1 MKRIQ
6 SLIILFMALALAACS
21 SNASTTPIPTI
32 VLDGGNANA
41 TKPAPSASTS
51 SGGNVSAS
59 AVIVPMQDAQ
69 LAFPLAGTIQKVH
82 VTAGDQVKAGDIL
95 MELDNATIQLEVE
108 AAQRTVRELTSAA
121 SIAAAEQAVANT
133 QKEYDDAKKKADSIK
148 YRRTDNVTINYLKDQ
163 VTLAQDALD
172 RAREAYNLTNKRS
185 SVDPVRAKAATNLY
199 NAQKAYNVALGNLN
213 WYANPPSETDVALAA
228 ANFDAANAALQ
239 EANWYLAELKGETI
253 PDNAT
258 GAQLAQLQ
266 QARASLQIAQEKLE
280 QTRLRASISGIVT
293 SVDGVAGEYA
303 MPGQALIAIS
313 DVNNLQVK
321 TTDLS
326 ERDVTRV
333 KIGDPAIITIDAIAQ
348 DFEGKVIAIS
358 PVSTTLGGDVVYEV
372 TIEFTEKP
380 EGLLGG
386 MSAEVSIGE

>member
-59 AVIVPMQDAQ
+59 AVVVPAQDAQ
-69 LAFPLAGTIQKVH
+69 LAFPLAGTIQKVY

-95 MELDNATIQLEVE
+95 MELDNTTIQLEVE

-293 SVDGVAGEYA
+293 SVDGVAGEYT

-313 DVNNLQVK
+313 DVNNLRIK

-333 KIGDPAIITIDAIAQ
+333 KIGDPVIITVDAVAQ